1 MNIVFLSVLSGCS
14 VFLFFLVVSVMLYEK
29 RPVNRFTDKED
40 WLLANFTKKVY
51 NLFFEGE
58 SIEKACKTMYIN
70 VEEVDRYC
78 KILHETPDYMHMV
91 ALRIIGVFVIIVCSI
106 AGILSHIAFLVIGI
120 TSGVF
125 MMFYPIVMLKSR
137 AMEKRSELESEVPRF
152 LDLLQTALYLNVP
165 VEQAILLTSKNL
177 KGVLPSEL
185 TESIAKTQLTV
196 DGWQSVLQELAL
208 LYDVDV
214 FTELVLDMITSYD
227 KGVSI
232 ADAVARKAKDIRQTH
247 LLLIKERASKSTST
261 ILAPVVIFK
270 IVPMLAFLCIP
281 MITQINNG
289 F

>member
-1 MNIVFLSVLSGCS
+1 MNTVFLSILVGCS
-14 VFLFFLVVSVMLYEK
+14 VFLFFLVISIMLYEK
-29 RPVNRFTDKED
+29 RPINRYTDKED

-51 NLFFEGE
+51 NIFFEDE
-58 SIEKACKTMYIN
+58 TIEKACKMTYIN
-70 VEEVDRYC
+70 MEDIDRYC
-78 KILHETPDYMHMV
+78 KILHETPDYMYMV
-91 ALRIIGVFVIIVCSI
+91 ALRIIGLFIMIACSI
-106 AGILSHIAFLVIGI
+106 VGVFANVAFLVIGVLTGI
-120 TSGVF
+120 VF
-125 MMFYPIVMLKSR
+125 MFYSVVMLKSR

-165 VEQAILLTSKNL
+165 VEQAIMLTSKNL
-177 KGVLPSEL
+177 DGVLPSEL
-185 TESIAKTQLTV
+185 TQSIAKTQLTV

-208 LYDVDV
+208 LYDIDV

-247 LLLIKERASKSTST
+247 LLLIKERASKATST

-281 MITQINNG
+281 MIVQINNG